1 MLQKL
6 CFSLKHIEDAFIS
19 FCLDAETQALLSNLE
34 VSFSQVIALS
44 MKFLLQVEYGP
55 KLLKI

>member
-1 MLQKL
+1 MKMLQKL

-44 MKFLLQVEYGP
+44 MKFLL
-55 KLLKI
+55 